1 MIIAAGAPEEG
12 EAIMADDASEE
23 LGLYLVREV
32 VSTEGWLVREFKRV
46 LFMKFESEWSHR
58 IANSEWRPR
67 GRTLPWRDK
76 TLEEAKQRLLDSQE
90 EHAYYEEP
98 GDSLPR

>member
-12 EAIMADDASEE
+12 EAVMADDASEE
-23 LGLYLVREV
+23 LGMYLVREV
-32 VSTEGWLVREFKRV
+32 ATTEGWYVREFKRV
-46 LFMKFESEWSHR
+46 LFTKFEGAWSHR

-67 GRTLPWRDK
+67 GRTLPWNDK
-76 TLEEAKQRLLDSQE
+76 TLEEAKQRILDSLE

-98 GDSLPR
+98 GGSFPR